1 MLQKYVFIFSILLF
15 KKLYIFIL
23 IQKIIFVKSF
33 KENIF
38 IFNQD
43 IFAFKKFLFL
53 FTTGCF
59 SYKIY
64 VCIYIYIHNIY
75 IYIYIYIF
83 DKKNV
88 FNEMFLMGEI
98 YSFYSMIFGSQI
110 WSSICQGNRVKLLF
124 GLYSDS
130 DTRVNHKK
138 RLQITLPPLSEVHFY
153 KQQVLYWT
161 VSVHFIGSSTV
172 IDCIVTLTG
181 GNLCFFLAA

>member
-1 MLQKYVFIFSILLF
+1 M
-15 KKLYIFIL
+15 
-23 IQKIIFVKSF
+23 KSF

-38 IFNQD
+38 IFNED

-88 FNEMFLMGEI
+88 FNEMFLIGEI

-110 WSSICQGNRVKLLF
+110 WSSIC
-124 GLYSDS
+124 
-130 DTRVNHKK
+130 
-138 RLQITLPPLSEVHFY
+138 
-153 KQQVLYWT
+153 
-161 VSVHFIGSSTV
+161 
-172 IDCIVTLTG
+172 
-181 GNLCFFLAA
+181 